1 MSERYGQ
8 ATTTEA
14 NAARE
19 VMTRRQRWAM
29 KPRDGRERLAF
40 GAMLLAIG
48 AWMPLAEP
56 LGKWAAT
63 IGMAATVVVCASA
76 YASWC
81 RARAL
86 RRRQRKAS

>member
-1 MSERYGQ
+1 MSERYDQ
-8 ATTTEA
+8 AMTTEP

-19 VMTRRQRWAM
+19 AMTRRQRWVM

-40 GAMLLAIG
+40 GAMILAIG

-63 IGMAATVVVCASA
+63 MGMVATVVVCAPA
-76 YASWC
+76 YARW
-81 RARAL
+81 RGARAIRL
-86 RRRQRKAS
+86 RARKAS